1 MIMEYYS
8 FSLCFYGDDKMAKFL
23 TTRQTTSELEGI
35 IINARNELVLISPY
49 IKIADNLFPSLQQ
62 ADRKNVSITIV
73 YGKQE
78 LDNNVRKQLSQLEHL
93 TLRFLEKLHAKCYY
107 NETKMIISSL
117 NLYDFSENNFEM
129 GILLRAGDDDE
140 AYANAK
146 EHAESL
152 IHTSLDRKAENIF
165 VREPARVYVPVTKL
179 PEPSASG
186 FCIRGGEIIPLDTTH
201 PLCLK
206 HYNVW
211 KEHSDPDYKEK
222 YCHICGQQHKT
233 SFSKP
238 LCLSCFK
245 KSVS

>member
-1 MIMEYYS
+1 
-8 FSLCFYGDDKMAKFL
+8 MAKFL
-23 TTRQTTSELEGI
+23 TTRQTTSELESI
-35 IINARNELVLISPY
+35 ITNARAELVLISPY
-49 IKIADNLFPSLQQ
+49 IKIADNLFPSLQL
-62 ADRKNVSITIV
+62 ADRKNVHITIV

-78 LDNNVRKQLSQLEHL
+78 LDENVRKQLSQLEHL

-117 NLYDFSENNFEM
+117 NLYDFSEGNFEM
-129 GILLRAGDDDE
+129 SVMLRAE
-140 AYANAK
+140 YEEEEFAKAK
-146 EHAESL
+146 EHAEMFIS
-152 IHTSLDRKAENIF
+152 SSQVRKAENTF
-165 VREPARVYVPVTKL
+165 VREQARTYIPVAKL
-179 PEPSASG
+179 PESSANG

-211 KEHSDPDYKEK
+211 KEHGDPEYKEK
-222 YCHICGQQHKT
+222 YCHICGQPHKT

-245 KSVS
+245 KSTP